1 MFKAVPSVVPN
12 KGWEVEQW
20 AGPVHDEARVSAKIN
35 MTSSQ
40 TVLIR
45 LVPTNAEPLATVQ
58 PTTVPP
64 TAPPVTIDPATA
76 PAPTN
81 APADTPVPPAA
92 VPPTPV
98 TPTNTPVPP
107 TITPIP
113 PTSMP
118 VPPTPTPIPPTL
130 TPVPPTPTPV
140 PPTPTPA
147 PSSPGLIHCWP
158 GDGQAN
164 DIVSGVNGTVRNG
177 ATFANGRISI

>member
-1 MFKAVPSVVPN
+1 MFIAVPSVVPN

-20 AGPVHDEARVSAKIN
+20 AGPVHDEAGVSAKIN

-40 TVLIR
+40 NVLIR
-45 LVPTNAEPLATVQ
+45 LVPTNAEPLATVP

-64 TAPPVTIDPATA
+64 TAAPVTIDPATA

-92 VPPTPV
+92 VPQTPV

-107 TITPIP
+107 TI
-113 PTSMP
+113 
-118 VPPTPTPIPPTL
+118 TPIPPTL

-177 ATFANGRISI
+177 ATFANGRISILTE

>member
-1 MFKAVPSVVPN
+1 MFIAVPSVVPN

-20 AGPVHDEARVSAKIN
+20 AGPVHDEAGVSAKIN

-45 LVPTNAEPLATVQ
+45 LVPTNAEPLATVP

-64 TAPPVTIDPATA
+64 TA
-76 PAPTN
+76 

-113 PTSMP
+113 PTLTRVPPAPTP
-118 VPPTPTPIPPTL
+118 VPPTP

-147 PSSPGLIHCWP
+147 QSSPRLIHCWP
-158 GDGQAN
+158 GDGHTN
-164 DIVSGVNGTVRNG
+164 DIVSGVNGTVRND
-177 ATFANGRISI
+177 ATSANGRISI